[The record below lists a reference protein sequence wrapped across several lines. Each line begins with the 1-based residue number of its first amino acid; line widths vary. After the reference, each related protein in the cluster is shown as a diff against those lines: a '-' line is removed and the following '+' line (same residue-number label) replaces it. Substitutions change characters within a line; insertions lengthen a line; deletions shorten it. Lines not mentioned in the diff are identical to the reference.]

1 MEGHLDY
8 WYSDCSHEGFQLW
21 DEPASEEED
30 EQMRQYLVTLLKDE
44 SRRSYF
50 VYASSKD
57 SAKQVVL
64 NFEPYYNPEWGLEVR
79 AV

>member
-1 MEGHLDY
+1 
-8 WYSDCSHEGFQLW
+8 
-21 DEPASEEED
+21 
-30 EQMRQYLVTLLKDE
+30 MRQYLVTLLKDE

-64 NFEPYYNPEWGLEVR
+64 NFEPYYNPDWGLEVR
-79 AV
+79 AL

>member
-1 MEGHLDY
+1 
-8 WYSDCSHEGFQLW
+8 
-21 DEPASEEED
+21 
-30 EQMRQYLVTLLKDE
+30 MRQYLVTLLQGEGRK
-44 SRRSYF
+44 SYF

-64 NFEPYYNPEWGLEVR
+64 NFEPYYNPDWGVEVR